1 MTLATKITLMR
12 IVLIPVFV
20 GFALYYASSVERG
33 MPDERLRIAT
43 IIVFAVASISDALDG
58 WIARRFN
65 QRSKLGVILD
75 PLADKLLMIS
85 AVCVLSFSSWPD
97 GLPLYL
103 VVLSLSREVLTIAGA
118 FVVKFVAG
126 KIEVQPHWTGKMST
140 LTSILAVAA
149 AMLSLGAVVPWISAV
164 AAVFVVASSSVY
176 FWDGVKQ
183 VNAAEHG
190 NADT

>member
-1 MTLATKITLMR
+1 MTLANKITLLR

-20 GFALYYASSVERG
+20 GLALYYASSVERG
-33 MPDERLRIAT
+33 MPDERLRIAA
-43 IIVFAVASISDALDG
+43 IVVFAIASLSDALDG
-58 WIARRFN
+58 WIARHYKQQSR
-65 QRSKLGVILD
+65 LGVILD

-85 AVCVLSFSSWPD
+85 AVCVLSFSAWPH

-103 VVLSLSREVLTIAGA
+103 VILSLSREVLTIAGA

-126 KIEVQPHWTGKMST
+126 KVEVQPHWTGKMST

-149 AMLSLGAVVPWISAV
+149 AMLSLGALVPWVSAV
-164 AAVFVVASSSVY
+164 AAFFVATSSAVY
-176 FWDGVKQ
+176 FWEGVKQ
-183 VNAAEHG
+183 VTATGHG

>member
-33 MPDERLRIAT
+33 MPDERLRIAA

-164 AAVFVVASSSVY
+164 AAVFVVASSAVY